1 MPDCIED
8 VDQTVREQYHVA
20 TISPRAGNI
29 YKEVLL
35 AAALAAV
42 DDLGYFAPVALE
54 RALTTILGRTA
65 KVSLFGQHL
74 KILCEPDHGNILEQ
88 VGTDRRFRY
97 RFADPMMQPFIL
109 MNGIHHKLVT
119 KEQVARLAASYYEP
133 NLSIEF

>member
-1 MPDCIED
+1 MAVLSRGLPRYTHLFGQRAARKALENHTLVIESSHVEAAMPDCIED

-74 KILCEPDHGNILEQ
+74 K
-88 VGTDRRFRY
+88 
-97 RFADPMMQPFIL
+97 
-109 MNGIHHKLVT
+109 
-119 KEQVARLAASYYEP
+119 
-133 NLSIEF
+133 